1 MSLVDWRLQG
11 LNVSACNCAWGC
23 PCQFMSLPT
32 NGHCHASVGIQID
45 RGHFGKVQLDGL
57 AIGGVFAWPEAIH
70 LGNGEAQP
78 VVDVRANA
86 EQREALLKIMSGQE
100 TEPGAT
106 IFNVFASTLVKVHD
120 PVFARISI
128 KADKAAC
135 MATVAIDGIVDFNV
149 EPIKNPITGEPMRVS
164 VTMPGGF
171 EYDEAQFASGNVRTT
186 RSPIKLDWSG
196 RHAHMAAVD
205 MTGSGVVHRRA

>member
-78 VVDVRANA
+78 VVDVRASP

>member
-78 VVDVRANA
+78 VVDVRANP

>member
-1 MSLVDWRLQG
+1 M
-11 LNVSACNCAWGC
+11 
-23 PCQFMSLPT
+23 
-32 NGHCHASVGIQID
+32 
-45 RGHFGKVQLDGL
+45 
-57 AIGGVFAWPEAIH
+57 
-70 LGNGEAQP
+70 
-78 VVDVRANA
+78 
-86 EQREALLKIMSGQE
+86 
-100 TEPGAT
+100 
-106 IFNVFASTLVKVHD
+106 
-120 PVFARISI
+120 
-128 KADKAAC
+128 
-135 MATVAIDGIVDFNV
+135 DFNV